1 MDVRRLDEDQGHR
14 QLHLSNEAHI
24 RLNPTTGSVVSGTYT
39 IDLCATM
46 DLYPSI
52 SPVCEPITVIVNDPP
67 GPGCTYTIDP
77 PTANQAD

>member
-24 RLNPTTGSVVSGTYT
+24 RLNPTSPSVSSGNHV
-39 IDLCATM
+39 IELCATM

-52 SPVCEPITVIVNDPP
+52 SPVCELMFVTVNDPP